1 MKRVPVLSAVIAT
14 CVAWG
19 AGAAEAAS
27 DPRAAQLTY
36 QPWAKICVN
45 RPDGNSDCF
54 TSSGAKGACQPS
66 GGGIAVWI
74 RDGKQQSLSINLVT
88 KRLLDGT
95 LAVRI
100 DQGTAISVPDPNCAD
115 LGCRGKLD
123 IDSVFIEGLKHS
135 RTISIEVMTR
145 DHQAVSLA
153 FPLAGF
159 TEAFDG
165 PAGGPPKVAEMT
177 SDELKERLTRT
188 ANPPPCEE

>member
-1 MKRVPVLSAVIAT
+1 MKRLLALSAVIAAHVT
-14 CVAWG
+14 FG
-19 AGAAEAAS
+19 TSAAEAAS
-27 DPRAAQLTY
+27 DPKAAQLTY

-74 RDGKQQSLSINLVT
+74 RDG
-88 KRLLDGT
+88 
-95 LAVRI
+95 I
-100 DQGTAISVPDPNCAD
+100 DQGAPVPIPDPNCGE

-123 IDSVFIEGLKHS
+123 VDPTFIEGLKHS
-135 RTISIEVMTR
+135 RTISVEAMTR
-145 DHQAVSLA
+145 DRQAVSLA

-165 PAGGPPKVAEMT
+165 PPGGPPKVPEVT
-177 SDELKERLTRT
+177 SDELKERLKRT
-188 ANPPPCEE
+188 ANSQPCE

>member
-1 MKRVPVLSAVIAT
+1 MKRLLVLPAAIAMFVVSVT
-14 CVAWG
+14 SMV
-19 AGAAEAAS
+19 AAS
-27 DPRAAQLTY
+27 DPRASQLTY

-88 KRLLDGT
+88 RRMLDGT

-100 DQGTAISVPDPNCAD
+100 DQGAPIPIPDPNCAE
-115 LGCRGKLD
+115 LGCRGKLE
-123 IDSVFIEGLKHS
+123 IDSTFIGGLKHS
-135 RTISIEVMTR
+135 RTIRIEAMTR
-145 DHQAVSLA
+145 AHQAINLT

-165 PAGGPPKVAEMT
+165 PPGGPPKAAEM
-177 SDELKERLTRT
+177 SDELKERLKRT